1 MLIFNVKNKKTF
13 QYFHLNP
20 FPLLSPQPPPPS
32 QVEKNVQDDVI
43 VVGGK
48 GGCVGGG

>member
-20 FPLLSPQPPPPS
+20 FPLLSPQPPPLPKS
-32 QVEKNVQDDVI
+32 KKMFDDVI
-43 VVGGK
+43 VGGGK
-48 GGCVGGG
+48 GGCLGGG